1 MDIPPAR
8 LAGCFAEER
17 GPILHN
23 LQRGIKPPLY
33 LVAFIA
39 PFHVIQINSK
49 ILVER
54 FVCFIMAEGIVGL
67 VFGVS
72 GVFTLV
78 DQCLTLYRHIDEA
91 QTFGENVW
99 QQYVLFQHECA
110 RFNSWQKE
118 MRDFHL
124 VTRPSLPSSSLSTG
138 LETPN
143 ADDLMHNTLAQ
154 IISILEAVQSLC
166 KEYRV
171 NELDHSRYTKLK
183 KAGVADLS
191 AGLATTVIGSAI
203 ASDGKLAISAQTK
216 RQNEAFFKKNT
227 GLFKRI
233 RYSTKLWKES
243 DKETLQKLVTQ
254 FAHWNDCLQRFL
266 PTARRMLLDL
276 VSSSTLLEGEGEVS
290 DLGRIQ
296 VAASTGLYESLARR
310 VALKQA
316 NLEFLPGPSL
326 KKGLECLGN
335 IDIGSIMSLPRA
347 IIAVFGLDK
356 GGRKFVNLSIA
367 PLHIGTFS
375 FL

>member
-1 MDIPPAR
+1 
-8 LAGCFAEER
+8 
-17 GPILHN
+17 
-23 LQRGIKPPLY
+23 
-33 LVAFIA
+33 
-39 PFHVIQINSK
+39 
-49 ILVER
+49 
-54 FVCFIMAEGIVGL
+54 MAEGIVGL
-67 VFGVS
+67 AFGVS

-91 QTFGENVW
+91 RTFGENVW
-99 QQYVLFQHECA
+99 QQYVLFQHECV

-118 MRDFHL
+118 MRDFHV
-124 VTRPSLPSSSLSTG
+124 VTRPSLSSSSISTG

-171 NELDHSRYTKLK
+171 NELDHSGYTKQK
-183 KAGVADLS
+183 KASVADLS

-276 VSSSTLLEGEGEVS
+276 VSSSILLEGEGEVS

-316 NLEFLPGPSL
+316 NLESLPGPSL
-326 KKGLECLGN
+326 KKGLECLGD

-347 IIAVFGLDK
+347 VVAVFGLNK
-356 GGRKFVNLSIA
+356 GGRKFVNLSAA
-367 PLHIGTFS
+367 PLHIRTFS

>member
-1 MDIPPAR
+1 
-8 LAGCFAEER
+8 
-17 GPILHN
+17 
-23 LQRGIKPPLY
+23 
-33 LVAFIA
+33 
-39 PFHVIQINSK
+39 
-49 ILVER
+49 
-54 FVCFIMAEGIVGL
+54 MAEGIVGL
-67 VFGVS
+67 AFGVS

-91 QTFGENVW
+91 RTFGENVW

-118 MRDFHL
+118 MRDFHV
-124 VTRPSLPSSSLSTG
+124 VTRQSMPSSQLSTG
-138 LETPN
+138 LEAPN

-154 IISILEAVQSLC
+154 IMSILEAVQSLC

-171 NELDHSRYTKLK
+171 NELDNSGHTKLK
-183 KAGVADLS
+183 KTGVTDLS

-203 ASDGKLAISAQTK
+203 ASDGKLAVSAQNK
-216 RQNEAFFKKNT
+216 SQNEAFFKKNN

-233 RYSTKLWKES
+233 RYNTKLWKDS
-243 DKETLQKLVTQ
+243 DKETLQNLVTQ

-276 VSSSTLLEGEGEVS
+276 ISSSTLLEGEGEVS

-296 VAASTGLYESLARR
+296 AAASTGLYESLARR

-326 KKGLECLGN
+326 KKGLECLGDV
-335 IDIGSIMSLPRA
+335 DIGSIMSLPRA
-347 IIAVFGLDK
+347 VIPIFGVDK
-356 GGRKFVNLSIA
+356 GGRKFVNFQRPRCMLELS
-367 PLHIGTFS
+367 PLCNLH
-375 FL
+375 

>member
-1 MDIPPAR
+1 MLTTSCITRWPKLSPFWKLFR
-8 LAGCFAEER
+8 VSAG
-17 GPILHN
+17 
-23 LQRGIKPPLY
+23 
-33 LVAFIA
+33 
-39 PFHVIQINSK
+39 
-49 ILVER
+49 
-54 FVCFIMAEGIVGL
+54 
-67 VFGVS
+67 
-72 GVFTLV
+72 
-78 DQCLTLYRHIDEA
+78 
-91 QTFGENVW
+91 
-99 QQYVLFQHECA
+99 
-110 RFNSWQKE
+110 
-118 MRDFHL
+118 
-124 VTRPSLPSSSLSTG
+124 
-138 LETPN
+138 
-143 ADDLMHNTLAQ
+143 
-154 IISILEAVQSLC
+154 
-166 KEYRV
+166 EYRV
-171 NELDHSRYTKLK
+171 NELDHSGNTKLK

-276 VSSSTLLEGEGEVS
+276 VSSSTLLEGEGEVLN
-290 DLGRIQ
+290 LGRIQ

-326 KKGLECLGN
+326 KKGLDCLGD
-335 IDIGSIMSLPRA
+335 IDIGSIISLPRA
-347 IIAVFGLDK
+347 VIAGFGLDK
-356 GGRKFVNLSIA
+356 GGRKFMNLSAA